1 VAGYEARIVDE
12 AGDDVPDGT
21 VGNLLIKGDSTCA
34 YYWNKHERTKDTI
47 EGHWIRTGD
56 KFSRDQDGYYWYAG
70 RADDMLKVGGIWVS
84 PVEIENT
91 LVEHPAVQEAGVIG
105 RRDADDLEK
114 PMAYVVLAAGQHGSP
129 ELARELQDFVRSK
142 IAEYKR
148 PRWIEF
154 VEALPKTATGKTQ
167 RFKLRQA
174 AASDAV

>member
-1 VAGYEARIVDE
+1 
-12 AGDDVPDGT
+12 
-21 VGNLLIKGDSTCA
+21 
-34 YYWNKHERTKDTI
+34 
-47 EGHWIRTGD
+47 
-56 KFSRDQDGYYWYAG
+56 
-70 RADDMLKVGGIWVS
+70 MLKVGGIWVS

-114 PMAYVVLAAGQHGSP
+114 PMAYVVLAAGQQPSA

-174 AASDAV
+174 ASDVTPGP